1 MREFQARQGSSA
13 HEIASNISVVKVFFQ
28 NPKLKEN
35 WLMDV
40 SPTLRRSDNDG
51 ILRPSSMR
59 HLRRLTRQM
68 LASLGCPCKKAAGT
82 APACECP
89 PALTYL
95 PVVLDLT
102 VAASAQMLAAA
113 NAPVGTFAQLSV
125 PPMLPVHRILKIK
138 KVPGAA
144 PEDSLFVDGPVFN
157 SRMAHKSMV
166 APKRIPRVLT
176 LAFAIDYPSTLSHFV
191 SLDSVFSQEKDHLM
205 QIVGRIV
212 ALRPDVVFTMGSVC
226 KLAVDLLVRAGVAVA
241 ANVKLETL
249 HSVAR
254 CSGSRIAATPN
265 DLTLA
270 NSENSGGKPAVIG
283 LFEKFSV
290 RVFDD
295 VLIEGTRK
303 SFVFLEGCSNEPV
316 GTVILRG
323 ASLEYLI
330 SLKRVMKMVLF
341 IAFNLVLE
349 QAFLDNE
356 LAWVP
361 NEVDDTCLDE
371 ENGPVPE
378 KDAATTTL
386 ESFDDRLQNA
396 INTYNSTYVSA
407 SPFVKFPVPHILQR
421 LFELKS
427 DKTPLASNDQTIISL
442 EINCA
447 NYFENLS
454 TLSPFHFQKLVF
466 LFSSV
471 SMASMIPC
479 HPPDLNIIEYYS
491 HTDMCVGGYVQEF
504 CENHSVVCPAKG
516 CGLPMSRHLRTYA
529 HGSGRITVSLEDRR
543 EGGETASEPKSRPH
557 GGENIQMWSV
567 CTICG
572 TRTPRVDM
580 SWAGWKYSFGKWLEL
595 MFYMAYTPANV
606 AKNGSMDNESF
617 GNCPHDLHRDHMRL
631 FSYGKFVVRFEFQV
645 IDLLEVYVPP
655 MKVTLNAKVSAKL
668 AKDEYETLRS
678 QVTSFYDSIQ
688 KRTKRMLA
696 VTSSSGQAQIT
707 RAAAAAAEILIHRAK
722 EEKATI
728 LRLTDDIW
736 DEQNLAISDGCA
748 NFALTTVLHKIYA
761 NAVKWE
767 TEFERL
773 FDAELGKTTGSS
785 VSGTTGS
792 GGSTGIVMMPTTSP
806 TAAMAVATVNAV
818 YVAAGAMA
826 SIVKVGK
833 ASDSRKGKTASSLP
847 APALTLPP
855 ENPPMPLSP
864 RMRQAQHP
872 FGSLPLPLSLGLSPT
887 QFFGNYS
894 EPQFSENKPD
904 DVVDKIGV
912 DDDIFDLTS
921 LVSGGGSVGAQAS
934 SVDKEVDTAGCG
946 YSGEPPDALSEIV
959 QESAE
964 SLLGEDQVTN
974 VLNVPQDEREME
986 LVKSRLEHIR
996 DDGDKSIA
1004 QMNESGELVNSKVE
1018 DWSNRILE
1026 DEPLRIDPESEQVGQ
1041 YNEADG
1047 LLVLN
1052 PSQVGI
1058 SPGERSS
1065 ALTKAVQ
1072 ARPKLEYPFFTKN
1085 RDKPKLSAK
1094 TQSND
1099 SVKEVGKDV
1108 IADDFVSDQAEVTN
1122 EGAPADIEEK
1132 LTSGKGDH
1140 IKLEFSDGGTKFECK
1155 AFYAEQFEALRR
1167 NCGFEDG
1174 YLQSLSRCIKWDAS
1188 GGKSGSAFL
1197 KTKDDRLILKSLS
1210 RPEMEALLKFAPSYF
1225 TYVSE
1230 AFFHKLHTVL
1240 AKTFGFY
1247 RIGFKSPNKSFK
1259 MDVLVMEN
1267 LFWDRKITQRAQMF
1281 QIFDLKGSMRNRHV
1295 QSTGKRNQVLL
1306 DENLLEYLCE
1316 YPLFIREY
1324 SKRILRSS
1332 VWNDTLFLYKM
1343 NVMDYSLLVGIDEE
1357 NKELVVG
1364 IVGFGAAYGTAK
1376 SGVGISAM
1384 GVMRPE
1390 QVMKNIVP
1398 VVMAGIIGIYGL
1410 VVSVLVSGNLSSRM
1424 TLFAAFIQLGA
1435 GLSVG
1440 LSGLAAGFAVGVVG
1454 DAGVRGTAQQPRLY
1468 DFDIDFRGS
1477 AGVVR
1482 TDWYVPFPSDAV
1494 RDANWPANACS
1505 GADPQHESRDRRFVL
1520 GMSTERAAAY
1530 CSGSGGGGGGG
1541 CSERA
1546 RPRSSVVFLFVK
1558 KLCFHPSGDDGPWRR
1573 CVPSRPVLS
1582 PTLCYDVGAI
1592 VLDVGA
1598 SSVKAGHA
1606 GIDTPSA
1613 VFPAAASAVN
1623 NHLSVG
1629 DLRVWQWSE
1638 NAEIKHAVANG
1649 QVTDWSVFEALCNHA
1664 FSERLFVDSM
1674 SEHPL
1679 LISEA
1684 AWASR
1689 DSREK
1694 LIELAFET
1702 FKVPAFYVAKA
1713 PVLSAFSAGKA
1724 TALVIDSGADCTSV
1738 VPVVDGF
1745 VLKKAIQRNSIA
1757 GNAISAFTK
1766 SLFEAN
1772 RVKIVP
1778 HYNVKSKVPITA
1790 GQIPPLSVLWG
1801 RNATSSFHDF
1811 ATYRVLDEF
1820 KESVL
1825 QVSEFHFNQN
1835 YLQSRPP
1842 RSLRIPEIMFNP
1854 TLAPQY
1860 ADGSVPGLQQLVHA
1874 ALTACDPELRATLF
1888 TNVVVT
1894 GGNSLLPGFIERLNN
1909 TMSHSMGM
1917 KHRIHAA
1924 GSTAERKYASWIG
1937 GSILGSLGN
1946 FHQMWISK
1954 AEYDEKGVTV
1964 EKR

>member
-13 HEIASNISVVKVFFQ
+13 HEIASNSSVVKVFFQ

-226 KLAVDLLVRAGVAVA
+226 RLAVDLLVRAGVAVA

-303 SFVFLEGCSNEPV
+303 SFVFLEGCCNEPV

-371 ENGPVPE
+371 GDGTVPE
-378 KDAATTTL
+378 KGAATTTL
-386 ESFDDRLQNA
+386 ESFDDRLQTA
-396 INTYNSTYVSA
+396 INAYNSTYVSA

-668 AKDEYETLRS
+668 AKDEYETLRGKKRS

-792 GGSTGIVMMPTTSP
+792 GGSAGIVMMPTTSP

-946 YSGEPPDALSEIV
+946 NSGEPPDALSEIV

-964 SLLGEDQVTN
+964 SLLGEDQVSN

-1041 YNEADG
+1041 FNEADG

-1072 ARPKLEYPFFTKN
+1072 ARPKLEYPLRNLQLSFTKN

-1267 LFWDRKITQRAQMF
+1267 LFWDRKITQ
-1281 QIFDLKGSMRNRHV
+1281 IFDLKGSMRNRHV

-1468 DFDIDFRGS
+1468 VGMILILIF
-1477 AGVVR
+1477 A
-1482 TDWYVPFPSDAV
+1482 
-1494 RDANWPANACS
+1494 
-1505 GADPQHESRDRRFVL
+1505 EVL
-1520 GMSTERAAAY
+1520 GLYGLIVALILNTKAAT
-1530 CSGSGGGGGGG
+1530 
-1541 CSERA
+1541 
-1546 RPRSSVVFLFVK
+1546 
-1558 KLCFHPSGDDGPWRR
+1558 GD
-1573 CVPSRPVLS
+1573 
-1582 PTLCYDVGAI
+1582 DVGAI

-1842 RSLRIPEIMFNP
+1842 RSFEFPDGYNNSFGVERFRIPEIMFNP

-1964 EKR
+1964 EKRLP